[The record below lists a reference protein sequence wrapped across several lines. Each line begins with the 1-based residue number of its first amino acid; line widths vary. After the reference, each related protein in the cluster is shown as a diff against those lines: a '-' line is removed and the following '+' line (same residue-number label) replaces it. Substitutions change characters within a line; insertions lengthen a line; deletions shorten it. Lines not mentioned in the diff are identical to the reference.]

1 MEDLCI
7 KKELHENNKRDVM
20 SMRGNE
26 AIVGEVYELRKDPY
40 IHLCILYMYFE
51 YEFVFCICILYMY
64 VCILYMYFAYQD
76 GKPSAGHIAGQAKAG
91 M

>member
-40 IHLCILYMYFE
+40 IHLCILYVIVYFV
-51 YEFVFCICILYMY
+51 YVF
-64 VCILYMYFAYQD
+64 
-76 GKPSAGHIAGQAKAG
+76 
-91 M
+91 

>member
-1 MEDLCI
+1 
-7 KKELHENNKRDVM
+7 
-20 SMRGNE
+20 
-26 AIVGEVYELRKDPY
+26 
-40 IHLCILYMYFE
+40 MYFE